1 MTIKDVLENE
11 RKELQSVKRPY
22 ESVAFLIT
30 AVLFFQQFFYLVL
43 NFYNFAKSSGGWF
56 SSANF
61 TNANLQGFIVRIVN
75 IDNSSWIIVILA
87 ILAWLFYYAAIFLLV
102 WNYARK
108 QKLAKWTW
116 TLFVAFGP
124 TILFVPAYIW
134 FVIYAYRSYLVR
146 FAKRVVTEF
155 KEFNPEQK
163 FPEEQE

>member
-1 MTIKDVLENE
+1 MTIKDVLESE

-22 ESVAFLIT
+22 ETVAFLIT

-43 NFYNFAKSSGGWF
+43 NFIKFISNGFF

-75 IDNSSWIIVILA
+75 IDSSSWIIVILA
-87 ILAWLFYYAAIFLLV
+87 ILAWLFYYVAIFLLV

-108 QKLAKWTW
+108 HNLAKWTW

-124 TILFVPAYIW
+124 TVFLIPAYIW

-155 KEFNPEQK
+155 KEFDPQQK
-163 FPEEQE
+163 FPEEKE